1 MEISCVMDRCSC
13 DMQNVWILLQ
23 ISFWTINCFTNCIY
37 TNAKLTEI
45 NSMSRSIALMTTWHL
60 HYLKC
65 FTCVRMPNVLV
76 LSSGI
81 AILIPTV
88 ENFAENACKNCNG
101 GITHEE
107 DVVLT
112 SKRKMK
118 VGTLSMMLLH
128 FSVFSYVTQNC
139 KYQIRHFHAYSNL
152 QYKVSRW
159 RMLLECSLYLQG
171 HSYLHSNF
179 KPKSRHE

>member
-1 MEISCVMDRCSC
+1 MSCVIDRCSC
-13 DMQNVWILLQ
+13 DMHNMWILLQ

-65 FTCVRMPNVLV
+65 FTCVRMPDVLV

-88 ENFAENACKNCNG
+88 ENFDENACKNCNE

-107 DVVLT
+107 DVVLS
-112 SKRKMK
+112 SKRKVK

-128 FSVFSYVTQNC
+128 SSVFSHVIQDC
-139 KYQIRHFHAYSNL
+139 KNQIRHLHASSKFRVQSNEVTNAPRMHIVSYFYNLFINYSTC
-152 QYKVSRW
+152 
-159 RMLLECSLYLQG
+159 LLS
-171 HSYLHSNF
+171 
-179 KPKSRHE
+179 